1 MKKYLVIGN
10 PIGHSLSPLLHNY
23 WIVKNKIKA
32 RYEKKLLKE
41 EELENII
48 SRLRS
53 KELDG
58 INVTVPF
65 KTKIVKFM
73 DNMTEEAI
81 STNSVNT
88 VYLKNEKV
96 IGHNTDIAGFELG
109 IRSYGYDI
117 KKKNIF
123 IFGAGGVVPSI
134 IVALKRMGALKI
146 FLYNRTFS
154 KSENLKK
161 LFNDIQIIDK
171 ENIPQDTDM
180 IINASSLGI
189 NKSDKI
195 DINYEKIGTN
205 KFYYD
210 VIYNPPE
217 TNFLTEAK
225 KLGNKIENGKKM
237 FIYQAHQ
244 SFAIW
249 HNVLPKIDEEVESL
263 FNKK

>member
-1 MKKYLVIGN
+1 M
-10 PIGHSLSPLLHNY
+10 
-23 WIVKNKIKA
+23 
-32 RYEKKLLKE
+32 
-41 EELENII
+41 
-48 SRLRS
+48 
-53 KELDG
+53 
-58 INVTVPF
+58 TVPF

-96 IGHNTDIAGFELG
+96 IGHNTDIAGVELG

-189 NKSDKI
+189 KKSDKI

-225 KLGNKIENGKKM
+225 KLGNKIENGKKL

>member
-1 MKKYLVIGN
+1 MNNIKKYLVIGN
-10 PIGHSLSPLLHNY
+10 PISHSLSPDLHNY
-23 WIVKNKIKA
+23 WLKRNNIDGIYNKEKMNLSDLENFFINLKNK
-32 RYEKKLLKE
+32 E
-41 EELENII
+41 II
-48 SRLRS
+48 
-53 KELDG
+53 G
-58 INVTVPF
+58 ANVTVPF
-65 KTKIVKFM
+65 KKDVISYV
-73 DNMTEEAI
+73 DELSVEAEH
-81 STNSVNT
+81 TQSVNT
-88 VYLKNEKV
+88 IYLKNDKI

-189 NKSDKI
+189 KKSDKI

-217 TNFLTEAK
+217 TNF
-225 KLGNKIENGKKM
+225 KLC
-237 FIYQAHQ
+237 
-244 SFAIW
+244 
-249 HNVLPKIDEEVESL
+249 L
-263 FNKK
+263 